1 MHYLYGILIATAA
14 IVAAE
19 IGFDYSLGDYLKDLF
34 LKEEKKIE
42 IQFARAEIR
51 YKAAL
56 ARLRRGLHAL

>member
-19 IGFDYSLGDYLKDLF
+19 IAFDYSLGDYLKDLF
-34 LKEEKKIE
+34 LKEEKKVE
-42 IQFARAEIR
+42 AQFARAEVR

-56 ARLRRGLHAL
+56 ARLRKGLHAL

>member
-19 IGFDYSLGDYLKDLF
+19 IAFDYSLGDYLKDLF
-34 LKEEKKIE
+34 LKEERKIE
-42 IQFARAEIR
+42 AQFGRAEFR

-56 ARLRRGLHAL
+56 AKVRKGLHAL